1 VPQSKPSDAAPG
13 YGDKGKK
20 LDNVFEKNMNEEKR
34 KSVEVKPEA
43 KKRIL

>member
-1 VPQSKPSDAAPG
+1 MPQSKPSNASDAPG

-34 KSVEVKPEA
+34 KSVEIKPEV
-43 KKRIL
+43 